1 MSSDIL
7 KIETD
12 GRVRVLTFN
21 RPDNLNAM
29 NAALYEAVGDALRAA
44 PTDKDVAVVI
54 LTGQGRAFT
63 AGHDLD
69 EMDNP
74 PEFTDGGQHGFRRFR
89 QALEEFDKPLAAA
102 VNGLGVG
109 IGLTMLP
116 YCDFVVMD
124 EKARL
129 RAPFTTLGVT
139 VEAGNSYLLPARIGW
154 ANATRLL
161 FTAEWV
167 FADRG
172 LEIGLIDEIAPEG
185 GALEAARAYAA
196 PIAGMPVAS
205 LVATKRLLLEARN
218 DQVRAAHNREQIA
231 FEELGKGPAN
241 REALA
246 AFREKRDAD
255 FSGL

>member
-7 KIETD
+7 RIETE

-21 RPDNLNAM
+21 RPDHLNAM
-29 NAALYEAVGDALRAA
+29 NGALYEDVGDALRAA
-44 PTDKDVAVVI
+44 SADKDVAVVI
-54 LTGQGRAFT
+54 LTGEGRAFT

-74 PEFTDGGQHGFRRFR
+74 PVHTDGGQHGFRRFR
-89 QALEEFDKPLAAA
+89 EALEVFDKPLVAA

-116 YCDFVVMD
+116 YCDWVVMD
-124 EKARL
+124 ETARV

-139 VEAGNSYLLPARIGW
+139 VEAGNSYLLPARVGW
-154 ANATRLL
+154 ANAARLL
-161 FTAEWV
+161 FTAEWLS
-167 FADRG
+167 AERA
-172 LEIGLIDEIAPEG
+172 LEIGLVQEIADKG
-185 GALEAARAYAA
+185 TAIAAARAFAA

-205 LVATKRLLLEARN
+205 LVATKRLMLEARN
-218 DQVRAAHNREQIA
+218 EHVRAAHYREQIA
-231 FEELGKGPAN
+231 FEEIGKGPAN

-246 AFREKRDAD
+246 AFREKREAD